1 MAYNPSLQ
9 PGTVLRGPD
18 REYRIIKT
26 LGQGGFG
33 ITYLAEATVSI
44 GNITGKWR
52 FAIKEHFI
60 STLCS
65 RSAETQSV
73 VTLDQNTEA
82 VNASLKAFVKEAR
95 RLHDLGISHP
105 NIVKVNE
112 VFEAN
117 NTAYYVMQYLDGESL
132 DAYVK
137 RVGALSESEARE
149 LLLPLV
155 HAVSQLHRNKVAH
168 YDIKPQ
174 NIMLAKDE
182 NGELQPTLIDFGL
195 AKHYDNQGHA
205 TSSIMAAGYTP
216 GYAPV
221 EQYGGI
227 STYSPQCDV
236 YSLGA
241 TLYFCLTGKD
251 PAVAFTLKTAQVSAD
266 LEGRCPEDMRN
277 VILHALQKEAEAR
290 YPDATRMFDALCG
303 DGYDSGATIKKP
315 KPGPVPP
322 PPPRPQPQPSDSG
335 ETNIEPTGG
344 IDIKKIG
351 IFVGAFLVGV
361 LGVWLLPLGG
371 GDSGETT
378 GEDTTRVDT
387 ILSEVRDTVYVDR
400 VVAQVPEDKPVV
412 VTPPVEEP
420 RTEQPSTKQPEPQPE
435 TVQPKPEPKPDPVQ
449 PKPEPVQPMK
459 PEPKPT
465 TGYINGH
472 EYVDLGLPSGLKWA
486 TCNVGASS
494 PSGYGNYY
502 AWGETSTK
510 SEYTKSNSKTH
521 GNSSYGNI
529 GGNYSTDAARANWGG
544 TWRLPTKAEY
554 EELLNKCTWT
564 WTTQGGHNGYK
575 VKGPNG
581 NTIFLPAAG
590 NRFGT
595 SLNGAGVWGHY
606 WISTPDSD
614 STVAYDL
621 HFGSSHRFVAWNRR
635 DEGFSVRPVSE

>member
-9 PGTVLRGPD
+9 PGTVLRAPE
-18 REYRIIKT
+18 REYKIVKT

-33 ITYLAEATVSI
+33 ITYLAEASI
-44 GNITGKWR
+44 MVGSISYRLN

-65 RSAETQSV
+65 RDSVSQSV
-73 VTLDQNTEA
+73 ITLDQNNEA
-82 VNASLKAFVKEAR
+82 VANSLRAFVKEAR

-137 RVGALSESEARE
+137 RVGALSEAETRE

-174 NIMLAKDE
+174 NIMLTKDE

-227 STYSPQCDV
+227 STYTPQCDV

-241 TLYFCLTGKD
+241 TIYYCVTGKS
-251 PAVAFTLKTAQVSAD
+251 PAVSLTLNVNDVDAELQGMVSDSLRA
-266 LEGRCPEDMRN
+266 
-277 VILHALQKEAEAR
+277 VIVKAMQHYPNDR
-290 YPDATRMFDALCG
+290 YADATHMFDELCG
-303 DGYDSGATIKKP
+303 ESSFDSGATVKKP
-315 KPGPVPP
+315 KPSVMPEATKPQTPV
-322 PPPRPQPQPSDSG
+322 QPEANKEIATSSPG
-335 ETNIEPTGG
+335 FNV
-344 IDIKKIG
+344 KKIG
-351 IFVGAFLVGV
+351 IFVAVLLVGV
-361 LGVWLLPLGG
+361 LGVWLFMPDGS
-371 GDSGETT
+371 DSG
-378 GEDTTRVDT
+378 DTPVADSIRTDT
-387 ILSEVRDTVYVDR
+387 AVSEVRDTVYVDR
-400 VVAQVPEDKPVV
+400 VVAQTPDDKPVAA
-412 VTPPVEEP
+412 TPPVE
-420 RTEQPSTKQPEPQPE
+420 
-435 TVQPKPEPKPDPVQ
+435 QPKPKPKPVQ
-449 PKPEPVQPMK
+449 PKPVPVQPAQ
-459 PEPKPT
+459 PEQII

-472 EYVDLGLPSGLKWA
+472 EYVDLGLSVKWA

-510 SEYTKSNSKTH
+510 SEYTTSNSKTY
-521 GNSSYGNI
+521 GDSSYGNI

-544 TWRLPTKAEY
+544 TWRLPTKAEC
-554 EELLNKCTWT
+554 EELKDRCTWT

-590 NRFGT
+590 YRSGSSLIGT
-595 SLNGAGVWGHY
+595 GRCGNY
-606 WISTPDSD
+606 WMSTPDSG
-614 STVAYDL
+614 SYCAYRL
-621 HFGSSHRFVAWNRR
+621 YYEGSIR
-635 DEGFSVRPVSE
+635 DESWIDRYYGFSVRPVSE

>member
-9 PGTVLRGPD
+9 PGTVLRAPE
-18 REYRIIKT
+18 REYKIVKT

-33 ITYLAEATVSI
+33 ITYLAETSI
-44 GNITGKWR
+44 MVGSISYRLN

-65 RSAETQSV
+65 RDSESQAII
-73 VTLDQNTEA
+73 TLDQNNEA
-82 VNASLKAFVKEAR
+82 VANSLRAFVKEAR

-137 RVGALSESEARE
+137 RVGALSETETRE

-174 NIMLAKDE
+174 NIMLTKDE

-227 STYSPQCDV
+227 STYTPQCDV

-241 TLYFCLTGKD
+241 TIYYCVTGKS
-251 PAVAFTLKTAQVSAD
+251 PAVSLTLNVNDVDAELQGMVSDSLRA
-266 LEGRCPEDMRN
+266 
-277 VILHALQKEAEAR
+277 VIVKAMQHYPNDR
-290 YPDATRMFDALCG
+290 YADATRMFEELCG
-303 DGYDSGATIKKP
+303 ESSFDSGATVKKP
-315 KPGPVPP
+315 KPSVMPEATKPQTPV
-322 PPPRPQPQPSDSG
+322 QPEANKEIANPSPG
-335 ETNIEPTGG
+335 FNM
-344 IDIKKIG
+344 KKIG
-351 IFVGAFLVGV
+351 IFVAVLLVGV
-361 LGVWLLPLGG
+361 LGVWLFMPDGS
-371 GDSGETT
+371 DSGGTPVADSIRT
-378 GEDTTRVDT
+378 DTAV
-387 ILSEVRDTVYVDR
+387 SEVRDTFYVDR
-400 VVAQVPEDKPVV
+400 IVAQIPDDKPVA
-412 VTPPVEEP
+412 VTTPVE
-420 RTEQPSTKQPEPQPE
+420 
-435 TVQPKPEPKPDPVQ
+435 Q
-449 PKPEPVQPMK
+449 PKPEPVQP
-459 PEPKPT
+459 EPKPT
-465 TGYINGH
+465 SGYINGY
-472 EYVDLGLPSGLKWA
+472 EYVDLGLSVKWA

-510 SEYTKSNSKTH
+510 SKYTESNSKTY
-521 GNSSYGNI
+521 GDSSYGNI
-529 GGNYSTDAARANWGG
+529 GGNYGTDAARANWGG
-544 TWRLPTKAEY
+544 TWRLPTKAELK
-554 EELLNKCTWT
+554 ELKARCTWT
-564 WTTQGGHNGYK
+564 WTTQGGHKGYK

-590 NRFGT
+590 VRYGM
-595 SLNGAGVWGHY
+595 SPIYEDECGY
-606 WISTPDSD
+606 YQSSTPDSN
-614 STVAYDL
+614 SSGSGAYGL
-621 HFGSSHRFVAWNRR
+621 YLISSGINVCSNTR
-635 DEGFSVRPVSE
+635 DAGYSVRPVSE